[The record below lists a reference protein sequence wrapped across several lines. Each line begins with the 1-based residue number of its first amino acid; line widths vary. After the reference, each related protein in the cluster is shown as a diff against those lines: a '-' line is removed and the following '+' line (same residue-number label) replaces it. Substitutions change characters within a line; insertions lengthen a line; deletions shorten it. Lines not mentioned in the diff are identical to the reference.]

1 MYNVPND
8 RVRGEHVHRELK
20 EFLICVQG
28 SVAVIADDG
37 ETREE
42 YVLNSA
48 SRGLYLPP
56 RVWRTL
62 YKYTPDA
69 ILLVFASQEYDPDDY
84 IRDYDQF
91 LEFVRP

>member
-1 MYNVPND
+1 M
-8 RVRGEHVHRELK
+8 RQEHVHRELQVV
-20 EFLICVQG
+20 LVCVQG

-42 YVLNSA
+42 YLLDNP

-62 YKYTPDA
+62 YKYSADA
-69 ILLVFASQEYDPDDY
+69 VLLVLASHPYDPDDY
-84 IRDYDQF
+84 IRDYEAF
-91 LEFVRP
+91 LSMVNPD